1 MYRGATM
8 MCGRC
13 KGTEFRL
20 SRVKWRDVP
29 QLIML
34 RYPVRCRACHH
45 RMYGGWELALML
57 KQLRRIHLGT
67 GEG

>member
-1 MYRGATM
+1 M

-29 QLIML
+29 RLAAL
-34 RYPVRCRACHH
+34 EYPMRCRACHH

-57 KQLRRIHLGT
+57 KQLRRFHLGAK
-67 GEG
+67 EG

>member
-1 MYRGATM
+1 M